1 MPKFSQG
8 YLDALFSSR
17 DYGKLVEPSGY
28 LQEGLSRSDPTY
40 GYPRPVFVLVE
51 SLLWFAQAIR
61 SGAWTYYEATPR
73 ARQDAMLCA
82 LESDAPKDFAT
93 HYALGMQNWQDEGK
107 IGVVDVW
114 IENHDEDNN
123 RWLWD
128 LVNAHRATFERL
140 CGQPG

>member
-17 DYGKLVEPSGY
+17 DYGKLVELSGY
-28 LQEGLSRSDPTY
+28 LQEGLSLTDPTY
-40 GYPRPVFVLVE
+40 GYPQPVFVFVE

-73 ARQDAMLCA
+73 ARQDAMFCA
-82 LESDAPKDFAT
+82 LESNAPEGFAT
-93 HYALGMQNWQDEGK
+93 HYALGMQNWQDEEK
-107 IGVVDVW
+107 IGVVDAW
-114 IENHDEDNN
+114 IENHDEDND

-128 LVNAHRATFERL
+128 LVNTHRATLERL
-140 CGQPG
+140 CGQAG